1 MAPGRHQP
9 RGEDVMATGYIPT
22 VGEYAERI
30 LASFV
35 ALQAAADLPRRQQP
49 AAARA
54 AAIDFV
60 RTCLALMGKFPAQA
74 RTHFAALLPFT
85 SQELELISHENLDDG
100 RTADAIASRLLG
112 WVSKDP
118 AVVGASF
125 ANPADFLRRLA
136 PHLDLWNS
144 RQRAIA
150 AADQLVCA

>member
-1 MAPGRHQP
+1 
-9 RGEDVMATGYIPT
+9 MATGYIPT

-35 ALQAAADLPRRQQP
+35 TLQAAADLPRRQQP
-49 AAARA
+49 VAARA
-54 AAIDFV
+54 AAIEFV
-60 RTCLALMGKFPAQA
+60 RTSLALMGKFPAQA

-85 SQELELISHENLDDG
+85 SQELELISHDYLDDG
-100 RTADAIASRLLG
+100 PTVDTVVLRLLG

-118 AVVGASF
+118 AVIEARF